1 MNIDEIKKIA
11 ELSRI
16 EIDDDKLEA
25 FAGEF
30 NKILEYFKKLDEA
43 PVEGVEAFS
52 FEEKN
57 VFRADEPRLDGGT
70 RNRILENAPE
80 RQGDFFKVKKIIE
93 HQ

>member
-11 ELSRI
+11 ALSRI
-16 EIDDDKLEA
+16 EIGDDKLDA
-25 FAGEF
+25 FADEF

-43 PVEGVEAFS
+43 PAEGIEAFS

-57 VFRADEPRLDGGT
+57 IFRADEPRVDGDA
-70 RNRILENAPE
+70 RKRILENAPE

-93 HQ
+93 NH

>member
-11 ELSRI
+11 ALSRI
-16 EIDDDKLEA
+16 EIGDDKLDA
-25 FAGEF
+25 FADEF

-43 PVEGVEAFS
+43 PAEGIEAFS

-57 VFRADEPRLDGGT
+57 IFRVDEPRIDGDV
-70 RNRILENAPE
+70 RQRILENAPE

-93 HQ
+93 NH